1 MIVVF
6 DIGNVL
12 LRWNPRNL
20 YRKTFDDEARME
32 RFLATALAMDFV
44 AHTDT
49 APDFAAAVEARA
61 KAFPEF
67 AAELRLFHERWI
79 ETLGG
84 PIDENVA
91 LLRRLKSAGRPV
103 HALSNFA
110 TDKFALAREQYDFL
124 DAFDVAVISGHVGA
138 VKPEA
143 RIYEILF
150 ERVARRPRTS
160 CSSTIC
166 PPTST
171 PPRRSAWPRS
181 TIAPASIWNASSR
194 PAGPALSLRSRRLAE
209 RPLPPGRAAGAFKAA
224 RRSAEWIPRLDFPEF
239 ERKLDALTDASA
251 P

>member
-1 MIVVF
+1 LIVVF

-91 LLRRLKSAGRPV
+91 LLRRLKLAGRPV

-110 TDKFALAREQYDFL
+110 TDKFALARERHDFL
-124 DAFDVAVISGHVGA
+124 NAFDVAVISGHVGA

-143 RIYEILF
+143 RIYEILL
-150 ERVARRPRTS
+150 ERVGA
-160 CSSTIC
+160 
-166 PPTST
+166 
-171 PPRRSAWPRS
+171 
-181 TIAPASIWNASSR
+181 APKDLLFIDDS
-194 PAGPALSLRSRRLAE
+194 PANV
-209 RPLPPGRAAGAFKAA
+209 RAAAALGMATIHYHPGADLERELEA
-224 RRSAEWIPRLDFPEF
+224 RG
-239 ERKLDALTDASA
+239 AL

>member
-20 YRKTFDDEARME
+20 FRKRFDDEARME
-32 RFLATALAMDFV
+32 RFLSTALAMDWV
-44 AHTDT
+44 AHTDI

-61 KAFPEF
+61 EAYPEF
-67 AAELRLFHERWI
+67 ADELRLFDTRWI

-91 LLRRLKSAGRPV
+91 LMRRLKAAGRPV

-110 TDKFALAREQYDFL
+110 TDKFALARAQFDFL
-124 DAFDVAVISGHVGA
+124 SEFDTAVISGHVGV
-138 VKPEA
+138 VKPDR

-150 ERVARRPRTS
+150 ER
-160 CSSTIC
+160 
-166 PPTST
+166 
-171 PPRRSAWPRS
+171 
-181 TIAPASIWNASSR
+181 
-194 PAGPALSLRSRRLAE
+194 
-209 RPLPPGRAAGAFKAA
+209 AGARPGELLFIDDSPANVRGAEALGMTTIHFRPGVDLEHELKAHG
-224 RRSAEWIPRLDFPEF
+224 
-239 ERKLDALTDASA
+239 AL

>member
-1 MIVVF
+1 LIVVF

-32 RFLATALAMDFV
+32 RFLSTALAMDFV
-44 AHTDT
+44 VHTDT

-67 AAELRLFHERWI
+67 AGELRLFHERWI

-91 LLRRLKSAGRPV
+91 LLRRLKAAGRPV

-110 TDKFALAREQYDFL
+110 TDKFALASEQYDFL
-124 DAFDVAVISGHVGA
+124 SAFDVAVISGHVGA
-138 VKPEA
+138 VKPDA

-150 ERVARRPRTS
+150 ERARARPEDLLFIDDS
-160 CSSTIC
+160 
-166 PPTST
+166 
-171 PPRRSAWPRS
+171 
-181 TIAPASIWNASSR
+181 PANV
-194 PAGPALSLRSRRLAE
+194 
-209 RPLPPGRAAGAFKAA
+209 RAAEALGMQAIHFRPGVDLERELAA
-224 RRSAEWIPRLDFPEF
+224 RGVLP
-239 ERKLDALTDASA
+239 
-251 P
+251 